1 MCRVASKEFGGT
13 IAAVAEARGFV
24 TQQLRRW
31 DLESLVSDAEL
42 LTSELVTNAVLH
54 ARTPYDV
61 RVSLDGGHLAIEVRD
76 CNSHLPRQRHYRRD
90 ATTGRGLLLVS
101 ELCSD
106 WGVREVDDGKVVWA
120 HVRPDAAA
128 ALEPDLRRDAQHG
141 EPAPA

>member
-1 MCRVASKEFGGT
+1 MPESSRTFAAASRAVGDARRFLREVLSEWGEDGFDFG
-13 IAAVAEARGFV
+13 AP
-24 TQQLRRW
+24 
-31 DLESLVSDAEL
+31 LV
-42 LTSELVTNAVLH
+42 LTELVTNAVLH

-106 WGVREVDDGKVVWA
+106 WGVRQVDDGKVVWA

>member
-1 MCRVASKEFGGT
+1 MPESSRTFAAASSAVGDARRFLREVLSEWGEDGFDFG
-13 IAAVAEARGFV
+13 AP
-24 TQQLRRW
+24 
-31 DLESLVSDAEL
+31 LV
-42 LTSELVTNAVLH
+42 LTELVTNAVLH